1 VIPPRTA
8 AGLLV
13 LAAALGGCSSSS
25 PAKPAQSSFD
35 ATAAQPGCMGH
46 QQQMPS
52 ATDTGKPDI
61 ARSLA
66 VLGYYTKNGQKP
78 FCDGKP
84 ASPIDLTWMRYYVA
98 QGAAPSGVSRWLGA
112 G

>member
-1 VIPPRTA
+1 VISPRTV

-25 PAKPAQSSFD
+25 PAKPARSSFD

-46 QQQMPS
+46 QQHVPS

-61 ARSLA
+61 ARSLT

-84 ASPIDLTWMRYYVA
+84 ASPTDLTWMRYYVA
-98 QGAAPSGVSRWLGA
+98 QGADPSGVSRWLGH